1 MSVGRLRNNKK
12 KKIEMENKIS
22 SDIPCHEGIFCLCT
36 QNKRTSRQL
45 KKTEIREMIQIER

>member
-1 MSVGRLRNNKK
+1 
-12 KKIEMENKIS
+12 MENKIS

-36 QNKRTSRQL
+36 ENKRTSRQL